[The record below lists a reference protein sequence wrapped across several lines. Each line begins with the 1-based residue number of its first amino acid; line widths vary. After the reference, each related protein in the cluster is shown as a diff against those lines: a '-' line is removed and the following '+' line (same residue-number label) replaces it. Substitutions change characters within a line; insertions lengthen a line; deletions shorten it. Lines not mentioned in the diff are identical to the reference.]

1 MSCTGWF
8 QLQLAAHHLRCGGV
22 IAHAT
27 EGVWGLA
34 CDPFNECAVMELATL
49 KQRSG
54 SKGFILIADSLERF
68 GLLVGELSDSQRR
81 TLAAAWPGP
90 VTFLVTAPQAPAW
103 LRGAHL
109 QLAVRVPGH
118 AQARALCERFGG
130 PLVSTSANPRAR
142 IPARNSSQV
151 RRYFGDRVSFIL
163 AGRTGGLA
171 GPSEIRDLCTGT
183 VVRPAVEGRSTM
195 SLRQR
200 DGSLRS
206 RR

>member
-1 MSCTGWF
+1 MSCAGWF

-34 CDPFNECAVMELATL
+34 CDAFNECAVMELVAL
-49 KQRSG
+49 KQRPG
-54 SKGFILIADSLERF
+54 SKGFILIADCLERF
-68 GLLVGELSDSQRR
+68 GSLVGELSDTQRR
-81 TLAAAWPGP
+81 TLADAWPGP
-90 VTFLVTAPQAPAW
+90 VTFLVAAPKAPAW
-103 LRGAHL
+103 LRGGHL

-130 PLVSTSANPRAR
+130 PLVSTSANPHAR
-142 IPARNSSQV
+142 MPARNASQV
-151 RRYFGDRVSFIL
+151 RRHFGDRLSFIL

-171 GPSEIRDLCTGT
+171 GPSEIRDLSTGT
-183 VVRPAVEGRSTM
+183 VVRPAVEGLPTM
-195 SLRQR
+195 SVRQR
-200 DGSLRS
+200 DGSIRS